1 MDHLVI
7 EAMLQHF
14 PDKGDESSPIFS
26 GPCDKLNRAY
36 SEGELS
42 VLLPRFYGL
51 PPPWENENHRLKKVP
66 LGGDTVDVS
75 EIPARKPVAIEKY
88 SNIYTQGFFQH
99 LRWLFGISS
108 INSMLV
114 P

>member
-14 PDKGDESSPIFS
+14 PDADDESSPIFS
-26 GPCDKLNRAY
+26 GPCVKLNRAY
-36 SEGELS
+36 RDGELS
-42 VLLPRFYGL
+42 VRVQPVCSWL

-75 EIPARKPVAIEKY
+75 EIPARKLVAMK
-88 SNIYTQGFFQH
+88 
-99 LRWLFGISS
+99 
-108 INSMLV
+108 
-114 P
+114 